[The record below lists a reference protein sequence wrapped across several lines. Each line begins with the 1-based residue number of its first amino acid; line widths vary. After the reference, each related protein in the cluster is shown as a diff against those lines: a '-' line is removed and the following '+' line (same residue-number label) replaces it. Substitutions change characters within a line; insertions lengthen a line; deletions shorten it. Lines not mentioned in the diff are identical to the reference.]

1 VTEQILPNHGPGR
14 RPDGPPSQSRH
25 LEQLVS
31 HYGRSTGVAPER
43 VRRWVSVMVLLGALG
58 RVGEQET
65 PRFLLKG
72 GIAIELRLR
81 HLARATKDVDLIF
94 FGEPEALEDDLDEA
108 LAQPYAG
115 FAFQRH
121 PAAAFG
127 DGRFRRVEIRLF
139 YRDRS
144 WATLK
149 LEVAQRESEQ
159 IDAEVVEAIPLDEFG
174 LLGPEIVPCL
184 STRFQIAQKIH
195 AVTEQFEDR
204 HNSRFR
210 DLIDLLLLR
219 DISEDREAIR
229 DACIEI
235 FDVRAQHAWPP
246 ELVIQFGWAERFP
259 PLARA
264 MEFPITDVEEAAIEV
279 RAFIAEIDAA
289 QRP

>member
-1 VTEQILPNHGPGR
+1 
-14 RPDGPPSQSRH
+14 
-25 LEQLVS
+25 
-31 HYGRSTGVAPER
+31 
-43 VRRWVSVMVLLGALG
+43 MVFLGALG

-65 PRFLLKG
+65 PRFMLKG

-81 HLARATKDVDLIF
+81 HVARATKDVDVIF

-115 FAFQRH
+115 FTLQRH
-121 PAAAFG
+121 VVGAFG
-127 DGRFRRVEIRLF
+127 GGRFRNVEVKLS

-149 LEVAQRESEQ
+149 LEVAQRESEK
-159 IDAEVVEAIPLDEFG
+159 IDAEAVEAIPLDEFG
-174 LLGPEIVPCL
+174 LFGPETVPCL

-210 DLIDLLLLR
+210 DLLDLILLR
-219 DISEDREAIR
+219 
-229 DACIEI
+229 
-235 FDVRAQHAWPP
+235 
-246 ELVIQFGWAERFP
+246 
-259 PLARA
+259 
-264 MEFPITDVEEAAIEV
+264 EEAAAEV

-289 QRP
+289 QAS